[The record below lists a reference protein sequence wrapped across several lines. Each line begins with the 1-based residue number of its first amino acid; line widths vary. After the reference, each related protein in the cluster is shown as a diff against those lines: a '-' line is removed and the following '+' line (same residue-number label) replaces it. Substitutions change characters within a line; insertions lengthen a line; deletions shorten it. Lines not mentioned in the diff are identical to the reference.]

1 MSSSSTVTSADI
13 EAAQKDVV
21 NYEKSVKDL
30 ERVIAEAL
38 NMIYQNHLTEEDATI
53 QKAIILS
60 AKESLISARQELEW
74 AKQSLDA
81 KTKRVGC
88 LPLEN
93 NQ

>member
-1 MSSSSTVTSADI
+1 MSSADI

-21 NYEKSVKDL
+21 DCEKSVKAL
-30 ERVIAEAL
+30 ERIIEEAL
-38 NMIYQNHLTEEDATI
+38 NMIYQNHLTEEDAMI
-53 QKAIILS
+53 QKTIILS
-60 AKESLISARQELEW
+60 AKESLISAKEELAW

-81 KTKRVGC
+81 KAKRVGC